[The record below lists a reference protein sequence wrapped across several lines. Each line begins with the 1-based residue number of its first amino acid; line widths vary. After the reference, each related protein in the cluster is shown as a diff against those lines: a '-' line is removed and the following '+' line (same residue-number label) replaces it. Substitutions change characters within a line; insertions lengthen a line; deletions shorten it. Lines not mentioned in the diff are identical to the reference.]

1 MADEA
6 VDLAELTPVVRRLLE
21 DPDAEITDARREG
34 LGWLNLMDAELDRI
48 SGTARTADGRSVS
61 WSLVAKTFAPPARDA
76 TASDPTAWD
85 YWKREINAYAS
96 GALDDLPGQLSA
108 PRFAG
113 VVERPDGSRW
123 LCLEEIADAAR
134 GPWSLERFE
143 DVARR
148 VGAFNGAYL
157 EGRPVPDAQGL
168 GAGGLRSW
176 VGLGAELL
184 EGPHA
189 ATIHGPFAV
198 AAAPNSQALARL
210 AADRGRMLA
219 ALDGLPQTFVHRD
232 VTPVNLLVRGGQAGR
247 DSYVVLDWALAG
259 LGAIGED
266 AAGIV
271 GATLW
276 QLLIDPTEAN
286 ALEEHVLRGYLA
298 GLHEAGWPGDEAD
311 ARFGYVATLAL
322 RFVPLTAWWADELD
336 RPDRADWFE
345 RKFGRRPGGIAE
357 AWGRFHEF
365 TLSRADDAC
374 RLLPHVIR
382 T

>member
-1 MADEA
+1 
-6 VDLAELTPVVRRLLE
+6 L
-21 DPDAEITDARREG
+21 
-34 LGWLNLMDAELDRI
+34 
-48 SGTARTADGRSVS
+48 VS
-61 WSLVAKTFAPPARDA
+61 WSLVAKTFAPPASDA
-76 TASDPTAWD
+76 TATDPVAWD
-85 YWKREINAYAS
+85 FWKREINAYAS
-96 GALDDLPGQLSA
+96 GALDDLPGNLSA
-108 PRFAG
+108 PRFGG
-113 VVERPDGSRW
+113 VVERPDGSLW
-123 LCLEEIADAAR
+123 LCLEEIADAVR

-157 EGRPVPDAQGL
+157 EGRPVPDVEGL

-184 EGPHA
+184 EGPGA
-189 ATIHGPFAV
+189 ATIHGPLAV
-198 AAAPNSQALARL
+198 AATPSSQALARL
-210 AADRGRMLA
+210 AANRGRMLA

-232 VTPVNLLVRGGQAGR
+232 VTPVNVLVRGGQAGR

-259 LGAIGED
+259 LGAMGED

-276 QLLIDPTEAN
+276 QLLVDPTEAV

-298 GLHEAGWPGDEAD
+298 GLHEAGWRGDEAD

-322 RFVPLTAWWADELD
+322 RFGPLTAWWADELD

-345 RKFGRRPGGIAE
+345 RKFSRQPRRIAE
-357 AWGRFHEF
+357 AWGRFQEF
-365 TLSRADDAC
+365 TLGRADEAR
-374 RLLPHVIR
+374 RLADHVIR